1 MNIFRYIFPA
11 YWYWPNN
18 IITLIMTTKMMV
30 EIQLVNDS
38 REVEGAEDFESSGGV
53 FVILFGLLVLG
64 DII

>member
-1 MNIFRYIFPA
+1 
-11 YWYWPNN
+11 
-18 IITLIMTTKMMV
+18 MV